1 MGPKQR
7 WTTVNRE
14 AHRVYWQ
21 GGRWTLR
28 ATPGHKY
35 PWRLT
40 NGEGV
45 HQDIGVADL
54 VAARAMAEFWL
65 DVTMNH
71 SSLLSSPTRETA

>member
-1 MGPKQR
+1 M
-7 WTTVNRE
+7 
-14 AHRVYWQ
+14 
-21 GGRWTLR
+21 
-28 ATPGHKY
+28 
-35 PWRLT
+35 
-40 NGEGV
+40 